1 MLDSCS
7 GILTTGGNCL
17 DRQGRG
23 FAQNGNGR
31 PSVRQLADLI
41 ELDLLRQNIVNHG
54 MEHIR
59 VSFIKGAN
67 TLPHVDDLRGVTDT
81 HVMITKQNPTNM
93 FTLCVHLFPSFKCSL
108 VSYKRE
114 IYLHIDYRVA
124 IGLTMVGRDAD
135 IELHARLYVF
145 DLDVLHQIIPYGD
158 LDTACVGLSNG
169 LLCMLPLKPNWK
181 EIISPAEL
189 HKHRFRD
196 VVAKC
201 HVNPK
206 WPKRRWKF
214 INKPMV

>member
-93 FTLCVHLFPSFKCSL
+93 FTLCVHLFPSFK
-108 VSYKRE
+108 
-114 IYLHIDYRVA
+114 
-124 IGLTMVGRDAD
+124 
-135 IELHARLYVF
+135 
-145 DLDVLHQIIPYGD
+145 
-158 LDTACVGLSNG
+158 
-169 LLCMLPLKPNWK
+169 MLPCVLQGRNLL
-181 EIISPAEL
+181 A
-189 HKHRFRD
+189 HRLQS
-196 VVAKC
+196 C
-201 HVNPK
+201 H
-206 WPKRRWKF
+206 W
-214 INKPMV
+214 INNGGEGCRH